1 MTSKEPI
8 MIASVLARL
17 WMALLIML
25 SLGFAAQS
33 ANPPQPSP
41 QAIALAKELIF
52 LKGGQQMFGP
62 VVPGVIESTKDVF
75 LPTNPNLSKPLGE
88 VSAQLKSEY
97 ASKSDELMNEV
108 AKVYATH
115 FTEQEL
121 KEIVAFYKTALGKKL
136 LNEDPIAI
144 EAGFTRAK
152 EWANDFSN
160 QVMTKM
166 RAEMKKK
173 GYDL

>member
-17 WMALLIML
+17 WMALLIVL

-52 LKGGQQMFGP
+52 RKGGQQMFGP

>member
-17 WMALLIML
+17 WMALLIVL

-88 VSAQLKSEY
+88 VSAQLKSEF

-121 KEIVAFYKTALGKKL
+121 KEAVAFYKTALGKKL
-136 LNEDPIAI
+136 LAEEPVAI

-152 EWANDFSN
+152 QWANDFSG
-160 QVMTKM
+160 QVMTRM

>member
-1 MTSKEPI
+1 

-17 WMALLIML
+17 WMALLIVL

-75 LPTNPNLSKPLGE
+75 LPTNPNLSKPLG
-88 VSAQLKSEY
+88 
-97 ASKSDELMNEV
+97 
-108 AKVYATH
+108 
-115 FTEQEL
+115 
-121 KEIVAFYKTALGKKL
+121 
-136 LNEDPIAI
+136 
-144 EAGFTRAK
+144 
-152 EWANDFSN
+152 
-160 QVMTKM
+160 
-166 RAEMKKK
+166 
-173 GYDL
+173 

>member
-1 MTSKEPI
+1 
-8 MIASVLARL
+8 MIVSVLARL
-17 WMALLIML
+17 WMALLVVL
-25 SLGFAAQS
+25 SLGFAAQA
-33 ANPPQPSP
+33 ANPPGAQPSP
-41 QAIALAKELIF
+41 QAMALAKELIL
-52 LKGGQQMFGP
+52 LKGGQQMFGA

-88 VSAQLKSEY
+88 VSAQLKSEF

-121 KEIVAFYKTALGKKL
+121 KEAVAFYKTALGKKL
-136 LNEDPIAI
+136 LAEEPVAI

-152 EWANDFSN
+152 QWANDFSG
-160 QVMTKM
+160 QVMTRM

>member
-17 WMALLIML
+17 WTALLIVL

-33 ANPPQPSP
+33 ANTPQPSP

>member
-1 MTSKEPI
+1 

-17 WMALLIML
+17 WMALLIVL
-25 SLGFAAQS
+25 GLGFAAQS

>member
-1 MTSKEPI
+1 

-17 WMALLIML
+17 WMALLIVL
-25 SLGFAAQS
+25 SFGFAAQS

-41 QAIALAKELIF
+41 QAIALAKELIL

-136 LNEDPIAI
+136 LTEDPIAI

-173 GYDL
+173 GHDL

>member
-17 WMALLIML
+17 WMALLIVL

-75 LPTNPNLSKPLGE
+75 LPTNPNLSKPLAE

-160 QVMTKM
+160 QVINKM

>member
-17 WMALLIML
+17 WMALLIVL

-97 ASKSDELMNEV
+97 AGKSDELMNEV

>member
-17 WMALLIML
+17 WMALLIVL

-41 QAIALAKELIF
+41 QAIALAKELIV
-52 LKGGQQMFGP
+52 LKGGHQMFDA
-62 VVPGVIESTKDVF
+62 VVPGVIEQAKDVF
-75 LPTNPNLSKPLGE
+75 LPTNPNLSKELTE
-88 VSAQLKSEY
+88 VSGKLKLEY
-97 ASKSDELMNEV
+97 ASKNDELMNEV
-108 AKVYATH
+108 AKVYASH

-121 KEIVAFYKTALGKKL
+121 KELVAFYKTPLGKKML
-136 LNEDPIAI
+136 TEDPAAI
-144 EAGFTRAK
+144 QGGLARAK
-152 EWANDFSN
+152 DWANDFST
-160 QVMTKM
+160 QVLGKM

>member
-1 MTSKEPI
+1 

-17 WMALLIML
+17 WMALLIVL

-144 EAGFTRAK
+144 EAGFKRAK